1 MANDIDPNTDL
12 ALIKRGILKLL
23 QNSGTLV
30 ALVGTKI
37 YVEDAKQAIT
47 PPFVVFRRIS
57 ESEGIDT
64 HGGVMGAAEGLF
76 QIDCFSDTPAK
87 VEKLS
92 SVVKQIFHGF
102 SGTVEIAPEVLA
114 PPTPAITITIYRSLV
129 VNRVDL
135 SDPDLG
141 IYRIPVDVRV
151 RYKEF

>member
-1 MANDIDPNTDL
+1 MAIDTP
-12 ALIKRGILKLL
+12 LIKRGILKML
-23 QNSGTLV
+23 QNESDLTD
-30 ALVGTKI
+30 LVGTQI
-37 YVEDAKQAIT
+37 YAEDAKQAIS
-47 PPFVVFRRIS
+47 PPFVSFRRIS

-64 HGGVMGAAEGLF
+64 HGGVMGSAEGLF
-76 QIDCFSDTPAK
+76 QIDCFSDSPAK

-102 SGTVEIAPEVLA
+102 SGDVEIASEVLD
-114 PPTPAITITIYRSLV
+114 PPTDAITITIYRSLV

-141 IYRIPVDVRV
+141 LYRIPVDVRI